1 MSVDGTPRPDP
12 AERPDRP
19 QRPDVGGGHDAS
31 SRPRAEPLTREEYAE
46 RVRARSSPIP
56 RDSSQD
62 GRTQVR
68 FSVAKAERT
77 LGDTTPTGI
86 GLKPAGEQ
94 LFEMD
99 GDKPAAGD
107 KPDRKRLDRF
117 LDKAFEDADDISD
130 AAGHIGE
137 AIDADLR
144 GTPAPSG
151 HPRSY
156 HAITSAAH
164 DHPQPPGPG
173 VSDTIGSIAVTG
185 VAAITAI
192 RYALSERRKEHQP

>member
-1 MSVDGTPRPDP
+1 MSIDGVSRPDP

-19 QRPDVGGGHDAS
+19 DRPERPDRASAGGGHDAGG
-31 SRPRAEPLTREEYAE
+31 RPRAETLSREEYAE
-46 RVRARSSPIP
+46 KMRARSSPMP
-56 RDSSQD
+56 RDDGSQP
-62 GRTQVR
+62 R
-68 FSVAKAERT
+68 FSVAEAERT

-94 LFEMD
+94 LLEDD
-99 GDKPAAGD
+99 GDKPY
-107 KPDRKRLDRF
+107 RRRLDRF
-117 LDKAFEDADDISD
+117 LDKAFEDADDMAD

-144 GTPAPSG
+144 GTPGPSG

-156 HAITSAAH
+156 HATTSAAH

-173 VSDTIGSIAVTG
+173 VSDMIGSIAVTG
-185 VAAITAI
+185 VAAVTAI
-192 RYALSERRKEHQP
+192 RYALPERRKEHQS

>member
-1 MSVDGTPRPDP
+1 MSIDGVSRPDP

-19 QRPDVGGGHDAS
+19 DRSDRPSAGGGHDAG
-31 SRPRAEPLTREEYAE
+31 SRPRAETLTREEYAE
-46 RVRARSSPIP
+46 KARARSSPIP
-56 RDSSQD
+56 RDDGSQS
-62 GRTQVR
+62 R

-77 LGDTTPTGI
+77 LGDTTPSGI
-86 GLKPAGEQ
+86 GLKPTGEQ
-94 LFEMD
+94 LLED
-99 GDKPAAGD
+99 YGDKPY
-107 KPDRKRLDRF
+107 RKRLDRF
-117 LDKAFEDADDISD
+117 LDKAFEDADDMSD

-144 GTPAPSG
+144 GAPAGPSG

-156 HAITSAAH
+156 HATTSAAH
-164 DHPQPPGPG
+164 DHPQPLGPG

-192 RYALSERRKEHQP
+192 RYVLSERQKEHQS